1 LIPETLRHYRIL
13 GKLGEGGMGE
23 VYLAEDTSLHRRV
36 AVKLLRE
43 REPLDGHQ
51 SARLIHEARA
61 AAALDHPY
69 ACAIHEV
76 SAEEGRPYIVMEYVE
91 GETLA
96 ARLQRGPLPPE
107 EAVRLAGEIAEALEA
122 AHSKGLVHRDLKPA
136 NVMITPTGHVK
147 VMDFG
152 LAKAVASAETAKSD
166 QETLTALTGAGLLVG
181 TLAYMSPEQLRG
193 LPLDGRSD
201 LFALGILLHEAV
213 SGVHPFRRG
222 TSPATVGAILSE
234 EPPALPEAVVAKCPG
249 LPGVLDRLLAK
260 PVSARYATMTET
272 REALALARTAGDRIR
287 VPEPRRTRRRWG
299 AVAGTLALAGAI
311 VAGLVITRQL
321 ASPARALAFRERDWI
336 LVTDFDNQTGEPVFD
351 SALETALTVSLQQS
365 AYVNVFP
372 RSRVS
377 ETLKRMRRADT
388 PKLDEALGR
397 EVALREGLKAV
408 VAGSIGR
415 IGDAYVLSAR
425 LMDPGTL
432 ATVHS
437 ESSRAPGRS
446 GVLEALDALAS
457 GLRRS
462 LGESLNRIGRQQ
474 VPLPRAT
481 TSSLEALSCY
491 ARAMHLRAG
500 AEATP
505 LLEQAVALDPDFA
518 LAHVSLGR
526 YMFVSNRRAEGDQHF
541 ERALGLVDRLTTRES
556 LWIRAV
562 VTDWRGDRE
571 RGIEGYRAY
580 LARYPDDAGAW
591 FALGYACQV
600 TGRPEPGA
608 DAFREAIRLDPGSGS
623 AHVNLATCLAGLGRR
638 PEAVKEYERAFALD
652 HSLETGIFVNHE
664 YGFLLVSMGREEDA
678 ARGFEKML
686 AGDDAAW
693 KARGHRSLAL
703 LAMYR
708 GRYVDAETHLRE
720 AVRLSQ
726 TVQQQLSEMRDRLY
740 LANAHLTRGLKPEFE
755 RELAEVTRLRRRIKP
770 DPSFLYLIARTAARF
785 GRAGE
790 AEALLREVESELDV
804 IVADSAVDRSNAADR
819 GYWSLLRG
827 EVALARGR
835 HEEALEAFR
844 LARGYGSHVVES
856 YGGEGEAR
864 THARRGELDL
874 AIRSY
879 EEFRRKPELGYE
891 LQEAWVLA
899 PLDVGRIHERRDEIG
914 QAVEQYRRFVDA
926 WREGDANLPALVE
939 ARARLAR
946 LERRPSH

>member
-1 LIPETLRHYRIL
+1 
-13 GKLGEGGMGE
+13 MGE

-43 REPLDGHQ
+43 GDPLDGDRP
-51 SARLIHEARA
+51 ARLVREARA

-76 SAEEGRPYIVMEYVE
+76 STEEGRPYIVMEYVE
-91 GETLA
+91 GKTLA
-96 ARLQRGPLPPE
+96 ARLERGPLPPE
-107 EAVRLAGEIAEALEA
+107 EAVRIAEEIAEALEA

-136 NVMITPTGHVK
+136 NVMITTTGHVK

-152 LAKAVASAETAKSD
+152 LAKVFGPSGPAGSE
-166 QETLTALTGAGLLVG
+166 QETLTALTGVGLIAG

-193 LPLDGRSD
+193 QPLDGRSD
-201 LFALGILLHEAV
+201 LFALGILLQEAV
-213 SGVHPFRRG
+213 SGTHPFLRS
-222 TSPATVGAILSE
+222 TSPSTVAAILAE
-234 EPPALPEAVVAKCPG
+234 DPPALPEAVVARVPA
-249 LPGVLDRLLAK
+249 LSGVLGRLLAK
-260 PVSARYATMTET
+260 SASARYATMAEA
-272 REALALARTAGDRIR
+272 REALAAARSGGGARR
-287 VPEPRRTRRRWG
+287 VFGSPRTRRWWG
-299 AVAGTLALAGAI
+299 AVVGTVILSGAVVGVFAI
-311 VAGLVITRQL
+311 ARYFT
-321 ASPARALAFRERDWI
+321 SPAEALAFKERDWV
-336 LVTDFDNQTGEPVFD
+336 LVTDFENRTGEPVFD
-351 SALETALTVSLQQS
+351 SVLETALTVAMQQS

-377 ETLKRMRRADT
+377 ETLKRMRRADA
-388 PKLDEALGR
+388 PRIDETLGR
-397 EVALREGLKAV
+397 EVALREGVKGLI
-408 VAGSIGR
+408 AGSIGR

-425 LMDPGTL
+425 LVDPATL

-437 ESSRAPGRS
+437 ESSRAPGRG
-446 GVLEALDALAS
+446 GVVDALDDLAQ

-462 LGESLNRIGRQQ
+462 LGESLERIGGQQ

-491 ARAMHLRAG
+491 ARALRLGKGGETAR
-500 AEATP
+500 
-505 LLEQAVALDPDFA
+505 LLEQAIALDPDFA
-518 LAHVSLGR
+518 LAHSSLGR
-526 YMFVSNRRAEGDQHF
+526 QYFVENQRAEGEKHF
-541 ERALGLVDRLTTRES
+541 ERALGLLDRLTTRES

-562 VTDWRGDRE
+562 VADWRGDRE

-580 LARYPDDAGAW
+580 LARYPDDARAW

-600 TGRPEPGA
+600 TDRAEPGA
-608 DAFREAIRLDPGSGS
+608 DAFRQAIRLDPASGS

-638 PEAVKEYERAFALD
+638 EEAVKEYERAFALD
-652 HSLETGIFVNHE
+652 HSLETGIYVNHE

-686 AGDDAAW
+686 AEDDAAP

-708 GRYVDAETHLRE
+708 GRYVDAERHLKE
-720 AVRLSQ
+720 AIRLSQ
-726 TVQQQLSEMRDRLY
+726 TVRQQLSEMRDRLY
-740 LANAHLTRGLKPEFE
+740 LANAHRTRGLKPESE
-755 RELAEVTRLRRRIKP
+755 SELAEVTRLRRRIKP

-790 AEALLREVESELDV
+790 AEALLREVESRLGV
-804 IVADSAVDRSNAADR
+804 VVAASAVDRSNAADR

-844 LARGYGSHVVES
+844 LACGYSSHMVEGYGR
-856 YGGEGEAR
+856 EGEAR

-879 EEFRRKPELGYE
+879 EEFGRKPELGYE

-899 PLDVGRIHERRDEIG
+899 PLELGRIHERRGELG

-926 WREGDANLPALVE
+926 WREGDADLPALVE
-939 ARARLAR
+939 ARARLAK
-946 LERRPSH
+946 LEPRPSP